1 MRHFLIS
8 AITFISGYGMSE
20 AGKLLLVS
28 DQYSLI
34 NNGGQTNPSFLQ
46 RYAARKE
53 RVS

>member
-1 MRHFLIS
+1 
-8 AITFISGYGMSE
+8 MSE

-28 DQYSLI
+28 DQYSSI

-46 RYAARKE
+46 HGAERKE